1 MNNGNK
7 VATIIFRIGSIF
19 LFLTF
24 TFLAGAQPVISSF
37 TPALGK
43 TGSAGTTLVTINGSG
58 FSTTPANNIIFF
70 GAVSVAATTASA
82 TQLTVNAPAGATSE
96 YLSVVNL
103 ETGLKGSNYSQN
115 PFIPTFYNEGSM
127 SISSSASFSYSAA
140 MRAPYFRMMDMDG
153 DAKPD
158 IVFVSSS
165 STISI
170 LRNTSGIGTV
180 NFDAGN
186 VYTAIDF
193 GVGYTILAFDL
204 SDMNGDAKPDIVAYV
219 RTSGTTDQLTVVPNL
234 STSGTFIM
242 GTPFDNSIATRSTI
256 YTLRLVDMDGDGK
269 PDILFSPNNEL
280 TTKLV
285 IWRNLYTT
293 GAGFSFDISE
303 HNSPTGSSSRALKII
318 DADFNGDN
326 LVDIGVSFVSAGT
339 INSAMFRIFYN
350 SSTPGSI
357 SFSGNAGI
365 FTLGTTSN
373 TAFTAGFYYY
383 ANALDLD
390 GDNKPDVASANY
402 GGNNIATLLNLGTQG
417 IGNLAT
423 RVGVSLGGGSL
434 PGSLAFG
441 DVDGDGKID
450 LTATGSGNIYIQR
463 NNSTLSSIAVAGR
476 IVVPALSSPL
486 YHEIC
491 DIDLDGLPDFIVTN
505 ASVIAVFTNNKKNAL
520 FLSPRFPF

>member
-1 MNNGNK
+1 MSIK
-7 VATIIFRIGSIF
+7 KKIAVIFRIGCI
-19 LFLTF
+19 LVLLAITFLT
-24 TFLAGAQPVISSF
+24 AAQPVISSF
-37 TPALGK
+37 TPVSGR
-43 TGSAGTTLVTINGSG
+43 TGTTGTTLVTINGSG

-70 GAVSVAATTASA
+70 GAVSVVATTSSA

-115 PFIPTFYNEGSM
+115 PFIPTFYNEGTM
-127 SISSSASFSYSAA
+127 SISSSASFSYNAA
-140 MRAPYFRMMDMDG
+140 MMAPYFRMRDMDG

-158 IVFVSSS
+158 IVFASSS
-165 STISI
+165 TTISI

-180 NFDAGN
+180 NFDVGN

-193 GVGYTILAFDL
+193 GVGNTILAFDL
-204 SDMNGDAKPDIVAYV
+204 SDMNGDGKPDIVAYV
-219 RTSGTTDQLTVVPNL
+219 KRSGINDLLSVVPNT
-234 STSGTFIM
+234 STSGTFSM
-242 GTPFDNSIATRSTI
+242 GTQFDYILESNFSAYS
-256 YTLRLVDMDGDGK
+256 LGLVDLDGDGK
-269 PDILFSPNNEL
+269 SDIVFSTTNEI
-280 TTKLV
+280 TTPLR
-285 IWRNLYTT
+285 IYRNLYTT
-293 GAGFSFDISE
+293 GAGFSFDLSV
-303 HNSPTGSSSRALKII
+303 HTSSTTASSRGLKIVA
-318 DADFNGDN
+318 ADFNGDSK
-326 LVDIGVSFVSAGT
+326 VDIGVVFVSPSIISST
-339 INSAMFRIFYN
+339 LFKIFYN

-357 SFSGNAGI
+357 SFSGDAGS
-365 FTLGTTSN
+365 FTLGTSSN
-373 TAFTAGFYYY
+373 AAFSAGFYYY

-417 IGNLAT
+417 TGNLAT
-423 RVGVSLGGGSL
+423 RVGVPLGGGSL

-491 DIDLDGLPDFIVTN
+491 DIDLDGLPDFIVIN
-505 ASVIAVFTNNKKNAL
+505 ASGIAVFANNKKKGL
-520 FLSPRFPF
+520 YLSPQLPF